1 MKISF
6 NLNYHT
12 QWGESLY
19 LCGDLVQLGAGDP
32 KDALEMSL
40 VSPDLWR
47 VDVEF
52 DENPPAFDFYFVV
65 KSKDKEWRFEWGSSH
80 RYE

>member
-19 LCGDLVQLGAGDP
+19 LCGDILQLGGGD
-32 KDALEMSL
+32 AREAVEMRLS
-40 VSPDLWR
+40 SPDTWVYELELDSNPGNFNYFFIVKAPDRAWR
-47 VDVEF
+47 LDRKS
-52 DENPPAFDFYFVV
+52 VV
-65 KSKDKEWRFEWGSSH
+65 
-80 RYE
+80 